1 MKENIIII
9 IVSIVMFLNICDVN
23 LWVVFNL
30 LYLSLMMFFFL
41 FLKDIEL

>member
-9 IVSIVMFLNICDVN
+9 IVSIVMFLNIFDVN

-41 FLKDIEL
+41 FLKEIEL

>member
-41 FLKDIEL
+41 FLKEIEL